1 MMVGQTGSGK
11 TTLLNAYI
19 NYIMGLN
26 YEDDFRYIIIHE
38 QFNKKQDES
47 QASEVT
53 VYNLKSPD
61 GTIIQIVDNPGFGDT
76 MDIKKDIEITQ
87 KIRQAFIGELNAII

>member
-19 NYIMGLN
+19 KYIMGLN

-38 QFNKKQDES
+38 QFNQKQDES

-76 MDIKKDIEITQ
+76 MGRKKSYRNYPRNKT
-87 KIRQAFIGELNAII
+87 GLH